1 MTSETLE
8 PGLDL
13 PTRTEALESL
23 LVERGLVDA
32 KTIETFIG
40 IYETQV
46 GPMNGAKVVARA
58 WTDPDYQARL
68 LADGTAAIAELGF
81 KGPQGEHIVVLENT
95 PQVHH
100 VVVCTLCSCYPWPV
114 LGLPPAW
121 YKDSAYRSR
130 VVREPRAVLAEWG
143 TEVGADVEVRVHDS
157 SSEVRYLVLPERPA
171 GTERPVGG
179 GARRARHA
187 ATHGGR
193 DEGGASRST
202 VVTAVLPEL
211 DVDGPAA
218 PPRSNG
224 ELVFAEPWEGRA
236 FGLRHGPRRPRC
248 AGLRR
253 VPRRADRP
261 HRGLGGGAAA
271 RGVLVATTGAGCRR
285 SSRSSTAGAGR

>member
-1 MTSETLE
+1 VTSEALE

-23 LVERGLVDA
+23 LVERGLADA

-58 WTDPDYQARL
+58 WTDPDYRARL

-121 YKDSAYRSR
+121 YKDSAYRAR

-143 TEVGADVEVRVHDS
+143 TEVGAQVQVRVHDS

-171 GTERPVGG
+171 GTEDLSEEELAALVTRDNMVGVTKVAPP
-179 GARRARHA
+179 GAR
-187 ATHGGR
+187 
-193 DEGGASRST
+193 S
-202 VVTAVLPEL
+202 
-211 DVDGPAA
+211 
-218 PPRSNG
+218 
-224 ELVFAEPWEGRA
+224 
-236 FGLRHGPRRPRC
+236 
-248 AGLRR
+248 
-253 VPRRADRP
+253 
-261 HRGLGGGAAA
+261 
-271 RGVLVATTGAGCRR
+271 
-285 SSRSSTAGAGR
+285 